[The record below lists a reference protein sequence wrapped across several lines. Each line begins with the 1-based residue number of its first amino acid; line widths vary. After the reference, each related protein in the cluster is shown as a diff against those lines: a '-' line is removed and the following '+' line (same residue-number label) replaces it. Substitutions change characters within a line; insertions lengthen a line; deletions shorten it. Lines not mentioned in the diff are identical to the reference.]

1 MLNSDSARFAPA
13 KVIVPPVA
21 ESNNTLAVPASHTA
35 PSVEALVH
43 VPDTVQLS
51 EPNVIAE
58 AALEMFTLLVTIT
71 VPDVEVKSPPDMAR
85 IPLTVSAFVPFASVP
100 PEVVRAVA
108 VIWLSIVRVPPE
120 IVTPPKV

>member
-21 ESNNTLAVPASHTA
+21 ESNKTEAVPASHTA
-35 PSVEALVH
+35 ASVEALVH

-51 EPNVIAE
+51 EPKVIAE
-58 AALEMFTLLVTIT
+58 AALEMFTLLVTMT
-71 VPDVEVKSPPDMAR
+71 VPDAEVKSPPDMVR
-85 IPLTVSAFVPFASVP
+85 MPFTVRALVPFARIP

-120 IVTPPKV
+120 IVTAPKV